1 MEQLG
6 NGLSQI
12 NSIKTLVDGGARV
25 TLDFGADSKEL
36 IKKLL
41 DEKLDRTGLVV
52 VAVVRADPND
62 AVNIKNE
69 DDYL

>member
-1 MEQLG
+1 MELG
-6 NGLSQI
+6 SGLSQI

-25 TLDFGADSKEL
+25 TLDFGADSKDL

-52 VAVVRADPND
+52 VGVVRANPND
-62 AVNIKNE
+62 AVNIKR
-69 DDYL
+69 DDEYL